1 MSESPLETLLPLLD
15 TAAFVRTADGSFS
28 AMAPAPAWFQQLTA
42 EPTFPFLGHILEEA
56 TAFWQRG
63 TSGSAEWGPCAE
75 VDDEG
80 REYHYTV
87 TALTAGPSQY
97 LIFQVDKGAERMRDV
112 LQKIRS
118 EALTAEQDGIAYN
131 AVVSEMLRT
140 NKDVKELL
148 KQLLLSGL
156 NPAQLELANQL
167 ATKSVSL
174 MAGANNLIRATAIP
188 RV

>member
-1 MSESPLETLLPLLD
+1 MSTSPLETLLPLLD
-15 TAAFVRTADGSFS
+15 TAAFVRAADGSFS
-28 AMAPAPAWFQQLTA
+28 PMAPAPAWFQQLTA

-63 TSGSAEWGPCAE
+63 TAGTVEWGPCAE
-75 VDDEG
+75 VDDDG
-80 REYHYTV
+80 REYHYLV
-87 TALTAGPSQY
+87 TAIAAGTSHY
-97 LIFQVDKGAERMRDV
+97 LVFQQDKGAERLREV

-118 EALTAEQDGIAYN
+118 QALTAEQDGIAYD

-140 NKDVKELL
+140 NTAVKALL

-156 NPAQLELANQL
+156 NPTQLELMNQL
-167 ATKSVSL
+167 ANRSVAL
-174 MAGANNLIRATAIP
+174 MAGASDLIRATAIP